1 MKTYMKVER
10 NIIDKIF
17 DVSIGGIPVFAWI
30 VMFPFALMIFIVKTI
45 SENKYIQKMWDKII
59 HFFIK

>member
-1 MKTYMKVER
+1 MKNCVKVER

-17 DVSIGGIPVFAWI
+17 DVSIGDIPIFVWAI
-30 VMFPFALMIFIVKTI
+30 AFPFALMIFIVKTI

-59 HFFIK
+59 HLFIK